1 MGENPKSGM
10 PTVTWPTQSLTAPER
25 PCEEERLPSGP
36 EVARMIAVAVMV
48 LTMGLA
54 AACGAPEEAPAAGAG
69 SREAVS
75 AALFRGYVSTSIPI
89 QPFAAS
95 QAGLAGNYPY
105 GGPPAFYAYADGS
118 VTALAAPTSTTCY
131 PKYANGLS
139 DAGVIFGTC
148 FTPAG
153 VAHGLYWPSPTATP
167 VLMPTFTSRGV
178 NVASS
183 TVYDGNQDPV
193 TGELHVAGTALVN
206 RRGTVLGTF
215 GFTWSSLHG
224 YRFYAA
230 PGPSRINATGDAV
243 SQERYAGDPVYL
255 YRPDGTTLQL
265 VNSLGVK
272 DILEDGQI
280 LTGSGGVRVLNL
292 DGSIAQDVTDF
303 RLDQPLAMGSGGR
316 VAGEVNGPGWT
327 WRAGAF
333 QALPLPGD
341 AVAGDYLKPVAV
353 DACGTIVSAVYGSV
367 YALGW
372 GKGGAITHKLFCDL
386 PIVIGPAL

>member
-1 MGENPKSGM
+1 MRESLKRWMRPLTVVRPK
-10 PTVTWPTQSLTAPER
+10 QSLTPR
-25 PCEEERLPSGP
+25 T
-36 EVARMIAVAVMV
+36 VAGVLMV

-54 AACGAPEEAPAAGAG
+54 TACGGPVEAPATGPGA
-69 SREAVS
+69 SEAVS
-75 AALFRGYVSTSIPI
+75 SALLRGYVTTSIPM

-95 QAGLAGNYPY
+95 AVGLAGNYPY
-105 GGPPAFYAYADGS
+105 GGPPVFYAYADGS
-118 VTALAAPTSTTCY
+118 LTTLAAPTSTTCY

-178 NVASS
+178 SVASS
-183 TVYDGNQDPV
+183 TVYDGNQDPA
-193 TGELHVAGTALVN
+193 TGELHVAGSATVN
-206 RRGTVLGTF
+206 RRGSVLGTF
-215 GFTWSSLHG
+215 GFTWSSVHG
-224 YRFYAA
+224 YRFYTA
-230 PGPSRINATGDAV
+230 PGPSRINATGYAV
-243 SQERYAGDPVYL
+243 SQERYSGDPVFL
-255 YRPDGTTLQL
+255 YRPDGTSLQL
-265 VNSLGVK
+265 VDSLGIGIE
-272 DILEDGQI
+272 DILENGQI

-367 YALGW
+367 YAGGW